1 MTNVKEP
8 LVLGFMGPP
17 GTGKTV
23 AMEIVEHEANR
34 KAVGDTLGLGR
45 LLNVGVARK
54 STSRPSRGADDRLK
68 ESGVDEAE
76 FDKPE
81 MIGVYTLSN
90 NGAKYAYR
98 ESALRAE
105 GVDVLIAEPSL
116 HHIEAVKLHLG
127 GRLFT
132 IFLAASREY
141 RLARLSGRGT
151 EDPVEVRKRVLEGD
165 AQIIIASMLGAEM
178 SQGADV
184 LTDSLM
190 VEIFTKIQDSDDDLA
205 VGQLSQYLA
214 DYAGG
219 DAEAAKKYG
228 DTTAKLFAHDIRHV
242 HGGQKAIE
250 HVITLDDSYLSKDP
264 KNEGKYR
271 EEILAQLARG
281 LKSA

>member
-1 MTNVKEP
+1 MTKEP

-23 AMEIVEHEANR
+23 AMEIVEHEPNR
-34 KAVGDTLGLGR
+34 QAVGQTLGLGR
-45 LLNVGVARK
+45 ALNVGVARK

-68 ESGVDEAE
+68 ESGVAVEE

-98 ESALRAE
+98 ASALQAD

-116 HHIEAVKLHLG
+116 HHIEDVKNYLG

-132 IFLAASREY
+132 IFLAASRAY

-178 SQGADV
+178 SQGADA
-184 LTDSLM
+184 LTDATML
-190 VEIFTKIQDSDDDLA
+190 EIFKKIHATTDDATVTELA
-205 VGQLSQYLA
+205 QYLSA
-214 DYAGG
+214 YAGG
-219 DAEAAKKYG
+219 DADAAKKYG
-228 DTTAKLFAHDIRHV
+228 DSTAKLFAEDIRHV
-242 HGGQKAIE
+242 HGGKKAIE

-271 EEILAQLARG
+271 EEILAQLVHG
-281 LKSA
+281 LKNVA